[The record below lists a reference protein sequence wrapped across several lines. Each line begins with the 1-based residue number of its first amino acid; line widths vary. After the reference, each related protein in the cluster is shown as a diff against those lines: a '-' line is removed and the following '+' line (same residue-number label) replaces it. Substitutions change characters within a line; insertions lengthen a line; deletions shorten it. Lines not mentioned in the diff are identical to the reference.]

1 MIPEY
6 TKWVDEMVMAIKDKD
21 HVAACNKPVVDAN
34 RISTNQNL
42 RIRSD
47 NKLIAEKNM
56 IRQIEGKKLLP
67 MKATIPRLPHTH
79 SWSAETLR
87 VINREWLVTQKLAKR
102 TGKEWAAMIMKIK
115 DRALRQRV
123 ACLVWWTYFSFKTKH
138 DRWPDLDDIISE
150 PFLDA
155 PEDVVKIALWKIGY
169 TPYMCEVTV
178 SFPQGKMKDGYIRKL
193 GMLEEIMDEQ

>member
-1 MIPEY
+1 
-6 TKWVDEMVMAIKDKD
+6 MAIKDKD
-21 HVAACNKPVVDAN
+21 YVSACNKPVVDAN
-34 RISTNQNL
+34 RIAVDENL
-42 RIRSD
+42 KIRAA
-47 NKLIAEKNM
+47 NKLTTEKN
-56 IRQIEGKKLLP
+56 IVRRLEGRKLLP

-102 TGKEWAAMIMKIK
+102 TGKEWGSMIKRIK

-138 DRWPDLDDIISE
+138 DKWPDLDDIISE
-150 PFLDA
+150 PFMDA
-155 PEDVVKIALWKIGY
+155 PDDVVKKALWKIGY

-178 SFPQGKMKDGYIRKL
+178 SFPQGKMKDVYIKNL
-193 GMLEEIMDEQ
+193 LVKEEILS